1 MKQPRAGI
9 QSGYTYL
16 VVLVLLAIVAL
27 ASALTL
33 EVADTNARRSAERE
47 WLAVGKE
54 FERAFASYYR
64 QRPLDG
70 RPYPARL
77 EDLTRDPRVAGI
89 RRHLRRVYADP
100 LTGGEW
106 GTVPAPGGGI
116 MAVYSTASGAP
127 FREDIGPLAMP
138 PLAGASAAD
147 ASASYTQ
154 WRFGYD
160 PTNDLRNR
168 DSGTRS
174 PVAAAP
180 AASAVASRPQ

>member
-1 MKQPRAGI
+1 MTRARADRQG
-9 QSGYTYL
+9 GYTYL

-47 WLAVGKE
+47 LLAVGKE

-116 MAVYSTASGAP
+116 MAVYSTAPGEP
-127 FREDIGPLAMP
+127 FRVDIGALAMP

-147 ASASYTQ
+147 ASGSYAQ

-168 DSGTRS
+168 DSIIRPT
-174 PVAAAP
+174 PVAAP
-180 AASAVASRPQ
+180 AASAASSRP